1 MCILIKIGCVNGKHN
16 THWRSEMCIKM
27 FLEKFKLKKH
37 FNTRESLAYLDVVWN
52 MSEKD
57 ISEIR
62 LEGTVSMENRKTD
75 SSYY

>member
-1 MCILIKIGCVNGKHN
+1 
-16 THWRSEMCIKM
+16 MCIKM